1 MKLKTLLLT
10 LTLSLLLFGISTL
23 TFANFND
30 GYDAYQKG
38 DYETAV
44 SEWKPLAE
52 QGHAAAQNNL
62 GVMYNKGRGV
72 LKNDKQAVRWY
83 RKAVEQGHAAAK
95 YNLGTMYKNGEG
107 VLKDSKQAI
116 NWWTKAANQGH
127 AGAQYG
133 LGMMY
138 AEGNDVGKGVLKD
151 NKQAANW
158 YRKAADQGHAKAQLE
173 LNLLTNQR
181 IEARNQKIAFIIIA
195 ILTLFILGWF
205 ATKEKRAKSK
215 AVAAKFRAKM
225 EAEAKIEAKAKAK
238 VEAKAKAEAKTE
250 AKAKAKVRFDAKMKE
265 LKAEKEAKA
274 KAKLEAKRR
283 KFKAEKEAKAEVKAE
298 AKAREKLDSDLI
310 KLHDSLPFYTKNLSS
325 EFSSTNGDDS
335 RRNDAL
341 NAIKRCDIADTTL
354 YLVKVKSLND
364 DTEYY
369 QIGVTTQS
377 ISSKFLKSPDS
388 ELVEV
393 ISSHLMEKRL
403 ALFAEFHFIREFR
416 PKEQPDE
423 EKKFSGYTEIVKKNS
438 IRKIKSLFSTLPEYE
453 AKASSFLSQ
462 ALTDES

>member
-1 MKLKTLLLT
+1 MFYKLGTIQTMKYLIIGFILLL
-10 LTLSLLLFGISTL
+10 LGEIFSAKFFAGLLGLWAVGIPFMFVRAMITK
-23 TFANFND
+23 D
-30 GYDAYQKG
+30 IK
-38 DYETAV
+38 ETEA
-44 SEWKPLAE
+44 
-52 QGHAAAQNNL
+52 
-62 GVMYNKGRGV
+62 
-72 LKNDKQAVRWY
+72 
-83 RKAVEQGHAAAK
+83 KAVEK
-95 YNLGTMYKNGEG
+95 K
-107 VLKDSKQAI
+107 
-116 NWWTKAANQGH
+116 
-127 AGAQYG
+127 
-133 LGMMY
+133 
-138 AEGNDVGKGVLKD
+138 
-151 NKQAANW
+151 
-158 YRKAADQGHAKAQLE
+158 AKA
-173 LNLLTNQR
+173 
-181 IEARNQKIAFIIIA
+181 KV
-195 ILTLFILGWF
+195 
-205 ATKEKRAKSK
+205 K
-215 AVAAKFRAKM
+215 
-225 EAEAKIEAKAKAK
+225 AEAKAKVKAEAKAKANTPEAK
-238 VEAKAKAEAKTE
+238 AEAKAKAEE
-250 AKAKAKVRFDAKMKE
+250 AKVRFDAKMKD

-283 KFKAEKEAKAEVKAE
+283 KFKAEKEAKAKVKAE

-310 KLHDSLPFYTKNLSS
+310 KLHDSLPFYTRNLSS

-341 NAIKRCDIADTTL
+341 NAIKKCDIAGMTL

-377 ISSKFLKSPDS
+377 IASKFLKSPDS

-423 EKKFSGYTEIVKKNS
+423 EKKFSGYTEIVKENS

>member
-1 MKLKTLLLT
+1 M
-10 LTLSLLLFGISTL
+10 
-23 TFANFND
+23 
-30 GYDAYQKG
+30 G
-38 DYETAV
+38 DY
-44 SEWKPLAE
+44 
-52 QGHAAAQNNL
+52 
-62 GVMYNKGRGV
+62 
-72 LKNDKQAVRWY
+72 
-83 RKAVEQGHAAAK
+83 
-95 YNLGTMYKNGEG
+95 
-107 VLKDSKQAI
+107 
-116 NWWTKAANQGH
+116 
-127 AGAQYG
+127 
-133 LGMMY
+133 
-138 AEGNDVGKGVLKD
+138 
-151 NKQAANW
+151 
-158 YRKAADQGHAKAQLE
+158 
-173 LNLLTNQR
+173 
-181 IEARNQKIAFIIIA
+181 
-195 ILTLFILGWF
+195 
-205 ATKEKRAKSK
+205 
-215 AVAAKFRAKM
+215 
-225 EAEAKIEAKAKAK
+225 
-238 VEAKAKAEAKTE
+238 
-250 AKAKAKVRFDAKMKE
+250 
-265 LKAEKEAKA
+265 
-274 KAKLEAKRR
+274 
-283 KFKAEKEAKAEVKAE
+283 
-298 AKAREKLDSDLI
+298 
-310 KLHDSLPFYTKNLSS
+310 
-325 EFSSTNGDDS
+325 S